1 MMRTAGRLLVSYWP
15 ALLAWFLAGEL
26 GRYLSISS
34 ASYVAQVSSFAGA
47 LLVGLGVLSKLI
59 SLVAMLLVMRDG
71 LHALRGISPAPKSR
85 AERRTFFVDAVLSG
99 IVPFFLFYE
108 VWGYLQEDW
117 VDFAS
122 RTTAIWV
129 RRGGPGDIP
138 AVGTLGVSVA
148 TVSTALAAFIA
159 VWFWRRYRARLPKWT
174 SIPSVLLEMLWTY
187 LFVLMIG
194 DAISA
199 ALAWVQSRRV
209 LDWFS
214 DFRGWLAEISAPAA
228 WLWDTVGSV
237 IGGLIELLA
246 LPFAWLTIVGV
257 IYGVALQAEHPI
269 LTRSRKLKLA
279 QEGWLKA
286 PMVVRAI
293 VAEVVH
299 SVVDRVEPIWK
310 AFTLML
316 RAGPVIVFG
325 YVLAYTVTLFAEEVL
340 RGALIQVLGPHDLR
354 SFWQVA
360 DTALFLIVP
369 LIVLPIRMA
378 LIAATYDELLERA
391 SDEGRLDEVV
401 EAPTAATPT
410 GTAPAGY
417 SEFDLEAQ
425 KSGQLLGKDDI
436 DEEGAL
442 SISRNDEGHEK
453 FDSAR

>member
-34 ASYVAQVSSFAGA
+34 ASYVAQVSSFGGA

-71 LHALRGISPAPKSR
+71 LQTLRDISPVPESR
-85 AERRTFFVDAVLSG
+85 AERRKFFVDAVMSG

-117 VDFAS
+117 VNYAS
-122 RTTAIWV
+122 RTAEIWV
-129 RRGGPGDIP
+129 RRGGPDGIP
-138 AVGTLGVSVA
+138 TVGTLGVSVA
-148 TVSTALAAFIA
+148 TASTAVAAFIA
-159 VWFWRRYRARLPKWT
+159 VWLWRRYRDRLPKWT

-199 ALAWVQSRRV
+199 AISWVQSRRV
-209 LDWFS
+209 LAWVS
-214 DFRGWLAEISAPAA
+214 DFREWLAEISAPAA
-228 WLWDTVGSV
+228 WLWDTVSAG

-257 IYGVALQAEHPI
+257 IYGVALQAEHP
-269 LTRSRKLKLA
+269 LLARSRRLQRA
-279 QEGWLKA
+279 QEGWVNA

-316 RAGPVIVFG
+316 RAGPIIVFG
-325 YVLAYTVTLFAEEVL
+325 YVLAYTVTLFAEEAL

-354 SFWQVA
+354 TFWQVA
-360 DTALFLIVP
+360 DTALFLTVP
-369 LIVLPIRMA
+369 LIVMPIRMA

-391 SDEGRLDEVV
+391 SEEERLDEVV
-401 EAPTAATPT
+401 EAPAIAAS
-410 GTAPAGY
+410 AGS
-417 SEFDLEAQ
+417 SEFDFEAQ
-425 KSGQLLGKDDI
+425 EPRQFLGNHDLY
-436 DEEGAL
+436 EEGAL
-442 SISRNDEGHEK
+442 GVRRNDEGNEQ
-453 FDSAR
+453 FNSAR